1 MDFILYF
8 ATDIARRI
16 FVSEEASELG
26 FTRIDLLDDS
36 AVGLFLETHADD
48 AVAADDVQRIYRHI
62 NGNDSILDWDT
73 PLCVN

>member
-26 FTRIDLLDDS
+26 FTRIHLLDDS
-36 AVGLFLETHADD
+36 AVGLFLKTHGDE
-48 AVAADDVQRIYRHI
+48 AVAVDDVQRIYSYI

>member
-16 FVSEEASELG
+16 FISEEAGRLG

-36 AVGLFLETHADD
+36 AVCVCVETHDPS
-48 AVAADDVQRIYRHI
+48 DVRHIYREFR
-62 NGNDSILDWDT
+62 GNDSILDWDT
-73 PLCVN
+73 P